1 MAEDGGR
8 GTPGA
13 ESKGW
18 WACGSVSVPREGLL
32 SCRAISVCQPGNYE
46 SPPGRCQWISGPL
59 VRGLPSRRL
68 YLWQG
73 VIVPQGVGQTTL
85 ICY

>member
-32 SCRAISVCQPGNYE
+32 SCRAISVCQPGNCE
-46 SPPGRCQWISGPL
+46 SPPGRCQ
-59 VRGLPSRRL
+59 
-68 YLWQG
+68 
-73 VIVPQGVGQTTL
+73 
-85 ICY
+85 